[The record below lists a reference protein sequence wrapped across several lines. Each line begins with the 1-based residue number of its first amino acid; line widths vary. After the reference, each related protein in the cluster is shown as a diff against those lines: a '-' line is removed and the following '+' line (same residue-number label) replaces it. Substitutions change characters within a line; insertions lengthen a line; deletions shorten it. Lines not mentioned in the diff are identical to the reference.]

1 VTWTERFKTS
11 FDQYLDFFI
20 EQFTAPSLSAPITMI
35 GAAVAFCLLV
45 EMTAPRK
52 RDWGVLDRQGLR
64 LDLLYVVWVDLI
76 VWPAGLFAFLAA
88 TEAEATKVVHGLGL
102 PDPLPFTVASL
113 PEPFALLVTFLL
125 VDFAG
130 WAAHYTIHRVPVLWR
145 FHKIHHA
152 QTTLGFASTR
162 RFHFAEYL
170 AFRSFLFV
178 PLVFLG
184 VSVDN
189 YVGMI
194 WVLTFLAFLSHCNVK
209 VPLGFLNRI
218 VITPD
223 NHYWHHAKNL
233 PKPYGVNFA
242 SALCIWDHLF
252 GTFHLPDDE
261 PELGIHN
268 DDVPTDFLGQQL
280 YPLLALF
287 RPDPGGSFAAG
298 SSRTESPPAYEKESA
313 TERNRKKRERAQ
325 RKR

>member
-1 VTWTERFKTS
+1 MSSGWTS
-11 FDQYLDFFI
+11 
-20 EQFTAPSLSAPITMI
+20 SS
-35 GAAVAFCLLV
+35 
-45 EMTAPRK
+45 
-52 RDWGVLDRQGLR
+52 GLQ
-64 LDLLYVVWVDLI
+64 V
-76 VWPAGLFAFLAA
+76 FAFLAA
-88 TEAEATKVVHGLGL
+88 TQAEATKVVHGLGL

-130 WAAHYTIHRVPVLWR
+130 WAAHYTIHRVPALWR

-184 VSVDN
+184 VSVET

-209 VPLGFLNRI
+209 VPLGVLNRI

-223 NHYWHHAKNL
+223 NHCWHHAKNL

-242 SALCIWDHLF
+242 PALCIWDHLF
-252 GTFHLPDDE
+252 GTFHLPDEE

-268 DDVPTDFLGQQL
+268 DDVPTDFVGQQL

-287 RPDPGGSFAAG
+287 RSDPGGSFAAG
-298 SSRTESPPAYEKESA
+298 SSRAASSPVYKKESA
-313 TERNRKKRERAQ
+313 TERNRKKRDRAQ